1 MKCLIYFF
9 SLWLF
14 TLSLDSQSHVDSSA
28 ILIVGGDLN
37 LSYRFEQSVGK
48 NTRSIFSRWQKIG
61 AYDGMIVNL
70 ENPVTRSVDS
80 MRKEFIFK
88 MKPEYLSLLNKVKII
103 LVNCANNH
111 TADFGEEGIL
121 ETIHLLDSARIKHVG
136 IGRNLTEARAP
147 VVFNIHGIQLGLLG
161 YGGNGEH
168 YAGRSTAGTMPLLQ
182 TLILRDIKKLKRR
195 VDFVIVNFH
204 WGEELDEEPSASQ
217 INLAHS
223 AVESGADLI
232 IGHHSHVLQ
241 GIEYYNGKV
250 IAYSLGNF
258 LFGGNARCANDETAV
273 LKVHFTRGKM
283 DVELLP
289 VRIRNWQ
296 PEPADSLISMRVR
309 QLVQKRSSNFLE
321 ALPLV
326 PLKQ

>member
-1 MKCLIYFF
+1 
-9 SLWLF
+9 
-14 TLSLDSQSHVDSSA
+14 
-28 ILIVGGDLN
+28 
-37 LSYRFEQSVGK
+37 
-48 NTRSIFSRWQKIG
+48 
-61 AYDGMIVNL
+61 MIVNL

-80 MRKEFIFK
+80 MKKEFVFK
-88 MKPEYLSLLNKVKII
+88 MEPEYLSLLNKMKII

-136 IGRNLTEARAP
+136 IGRNLAEARMP
-147 VVFNIHGIQLGLLG
+147 VIFNFHGIQLGLLG
-161 YGGNGEH
+161 YGGNGGH
-168 YAGRSTAGTMPLLQ
+168 YAGRSTAGAMPLLQ
-182 TLILRDIKKLKRR
+182 PLILRDIKKLKRR

-223 AVESGADLI
+223 AVDSGADLI

-241 GIEYYNGKV
+241 GIENYNGKV

-273 LKVHFTRGKM
+273 LKVHFTHGKM
-283 DVELLP
+283 DIELLP

-296 PEPADSLISMRVR
+296 PEPADSLISIRVR

-321 ALPLV
+321 TLPLV
-326 PLKQ
+326 PLK